1 MRQVF
6 VALFMLIALIGNA
19 QMLPINRTKI
29 MRPIDPPR
37 KTTCKFSDGI
47 GKTIVVTKYI
57 EGLDYNVYSKRLVN
71 AASRGDVKAQFA
83 LWYLYHHG
91 QGVAVDDDTATK
103 YLKMAADNGLAP
115 ALHQLGICYL
125 DGVGISID
133 NEQAVKCFE
142 QSASKG
148 NMDAQTYLAWCYL
161 NGVGVTKNRPKA
173 MQLYKIAADK
183 GNAIAQ
189 CAMGIAYEKGE
200 DLPHNEEASIK
211 YLQLASNQGDGQAQ
225 YELACVHHDDYENNS
240 VPIRNRTKEYDYFKS
255 SAENGFLPALEF
267 LGECYSLGIGTEKM
281 TTKHS
286 IVLSKQPI
294 MVTHRVCL
302 SVPCS

>member
-1 MRQVF
+1 
-6 VALFMLIALIGNA
+6 
-19 QMLPINRTKI
+19 MLPINRTKI

-83 LWYLYHHG
+83 LWYLYYHG
-91 QGVAVDDDTATK
+91 QGVAVDNDIATK

-125 DGVGISID
+125 DGIGISTD

-161 NGVGVTKNRPKA
+161 NGIGVTKNRSEA
-173 MQLYKIAADK
+173 MRLYKIAADK
-183 GNAIAQ
+183 GNAVAQ
-189 CAMGIAYEKGE
+189 CAMGIAYQRGK

-211 YLQLASNQGDGQAQ
+211 YLKLAANQGDGQAL
-225 YELACVHHDDYENNS
+225 YELACFHKDDYEKNS
-240 VPIRNRTKEYDYFKS
+240 VLLRDRTKEYEYFKKS
-255 SAENGFLPALEF
+255 VENGFTPALEF
-267 LGECYSLGIGTEKM
+267 LGGCYQLGIGTDKNDPLAELK
-281 TTKHS
+281 
-286 IVLSKQPI
+286 
-294 MVTHRVCL
+294 
-302 SVPCS
+302 